1 MSAVKCLTPQVQN
14 ITGGRR
20 YVINSVYWE
29 SWCMASYDIKK
40 TLPSGILNMFTLYLH
55 SILSEMKNI
64 LQYAIH
70 IFKVD
75 FTKRLSSSLR
85 IE

>member
-1 MSAVKCLTPQVQN
+1 
-14 ITGGRR
+14 
-20 YVINSVYWE
+20 
-29 SWCMASYDIKK
+29 MASYDIKK
-40 TLPSGILNMFTLYLH
+40 TLPPGILNMFTLYLH
-55 SILSEMKNI
+55 SILSEMKSI

-75 FTKRLSSSLR
+75 FTKQLSSSLR